1 MRKIDLYSEIE
12 KISAFLRDYLQ
23 ASGHQKYILGV
34 SGGIDSALS
43 AALAVKAI
51 GKDKVI
57 GAILPYRDSNPESV
71 KDAELLC
78 QHLGIQSLN
87 IDISPMVDAYFE
99 ANEPDANVLR
109 RGNWMARSRMCV
121 LFDLSMKHRAL
132 VLGTTNQSE
141 FMTGYFTQYGDS
153 AAAVE
158 PLAQLYKTEVW
169 AMSRALELP
178 EKIISKI
185 PTADL
190 WKDQSD
196 EQEMGISYDK
206 LDKIL
211 WAIRNMDDLDSFDDA
226 IVNKVYKLIAKSA
239 YKRIPTPVAEDPC
252 SL

>member
-211 WAIRNMDDLDSFDDA
+211 WAIRNMDDLDSFDDVL
-226 IVNKVYKLIAKSA
+226 VNKVYKLIARSA

>member
-158 PLAQLYKTEVW
+158 PLGQLYKTEVW

-226 IVNKVYKLIAKSA
+226 LVNKVYKLIARSA
-239 YKRIPTPVAEDPC
+239 YKRIPTPVAEDIC